1 MIFGWYSVLLATL
14 LAFLIYI
21 AFFWKINWVRDF
33 RCQNKIKYR
42 KMEKLPPVYPN
53 GWFALL
59 ESSQLKVGEVKH
71 VSALGENF
79 AVFRTEKGIVKILD
93 AYCPHLGAN
102 MGEGGRVRGECL
114 ECPFHKWLFCGDDGR
129 CLDIPYAER
138 VPNVAKTKSW
148 RCCEVNKIIFVWYH
162 AESATPDWQPQ
173 SHEQIS
179 NGNWRFQGRNEFIV
193 NCHIQDIAENGAD
206 MAHLSAVHG
215 PALFL
220 SEDVMRLVRHTWS
233 NARWTPQSSVSKDE
247 SSKEMSM
254 NKNSPE
260 DETKFDEEEGT
271 DLTKRSS
278 STTTT
283 ARTTINGESKNFLN
297 NKSTTA
303 TTNGQQNSYRR
314 EKHRANMTL
323 RHSLLLL
330 DRFDIL
336 ELNVKVEQIGP
347 GYVELLVQTTFGN
360 MFILQTVTPIEPLL
374 QRICHIIFSPPLL
387 APYASIVFLGECIM
401 FERDVAIWNH
411 KRFETRP
418 ILVKE
423 DKTIAAYRK
432 WYSQFYSAN
441 SPTYQTATKSLQW

>member
-1 MIFGWYSVLLATL
+1 MIFGLYSVLLATL

-21 AFFWKINWVRDF
+21 AFFWKINWVRDY
-33 RCQNKIKYR
+33 RCQKKIKHR
-42 KMEKLPPVYPN
+42 RMEKLPPVYPN

-114 ECPFHKWLFCGDDGR
+114 ECPFHKWLFCGDNGR
-129 CLDIPYAER
+129 CLDIPYTEK
-138 VPNVAKTKSW
+138 VPNFVKTKSW

-173 SHEQIS
+173 SHEKIS
-179 NGNWRFQGRNEFIV
+179 NGSWRFQGRNEFII

-233 NARWTPQSSVSKDE
+233 NASWTPQTSVSKDE
-247 SSKEMSM
+247 SSEEMSM
-254 NKNSPE
+254 NKNNPE
-260 DETKFDEEEGT
+260 DDETK
-271 DLTKRSS
+271 
-278 STTTT
+278 
-283 ARTTINGESKNFLN
+283 N
-297 NKSTTA
+297 
-303 TTNGQQNSYRR
+303 
-314 EKHRANMTL
+314 HRANMTL
-323 RHSLLLL
+323 RHSLLLF

-347 GYVELLVQTTFGN
+347 GYVELLIETTFGN
-360 MFILQTVTPIEPLL
+360 MFIIQTVTPIEPLL

-387 APYASIVFLGECIM
+387 APYASIVFLGECLM

-418 ILVKE
+418 MLVKE
-423 DKTIAAYRK
+423 DKTISTYRK
-432 WYSQFYSAN
+432 WYAQFYSAN

>member
-1 MIFGWYSVLLATL
+1 MYASNIIDGVSKVACLQ
-14 LAFLIYI
+14 
-21 AFFWKINWVRDF
+21 DF

-260 DETKFDEEEGT
+260 DE
-271 DLTKRSS
+271 
-278 STTTT
+278 
-283 ARTTINGESKNFLN
+283 
-297 NKSTTA
+297 
-303 TTNGQQNSYRR
+303 
-314 EKHRANMTL
+314 KHRANMTL